1 MRTRTKGMGERGQ
14 ILDESGTVVRTRKTI
29 LEVAR
34 ELRGSMTT
42 AEKVLWESL
51 RKKPHGFKFYR
62 QAPIDR
68 FVADFYC
75 PKEGIIIELDGGIHD
90 EPDTVEHDA
99 MREVFL
105 NRKQLRILR
114 FRNEEVLTDLHR
126 VVQAIINAL
135 DTAKNKT

>member
-1 MRTRTKGMGERGQ
+1 
-14 ILDESGTVVRTRKTI
+14 
-29 LEVAR
+29 
-34 ELRGSMTT
+34 
-42 AEKVLWESL
+42 
-51 RKKPHGFKFYR
+51 
-62 QAPIDR
+62 
-68 FVADFYC
+68 
-75 PKEGIIIELDGGIHD
+75 
-90 EPDTVEHDA
+90 